1 LPLVGT
7 FADPHV
13 ARAGMHA
20 SPAVH
25 QDITEIRMNRHRV
38 KSRIGLLL
46 GLSLATA
53 ATFAA
58 TPPPNYSNRVYLCEG
73 RLFADVKITF
83 SQSATTAA
91 VHAESKPLK
100 VNPYSPGGYTPYQ
113 SYTIQATAAVKKDAA
128 TAWSAITNTGQG
140 VAGVTQEPVSSGNST
155 FKDTTCEIKGSV
167 RILTLCPPQSIIGAD
182 GALIER
188 NWVGC
193 GT

>member
-58 TPPPNYSNRVYLCEG
+58 TPPPNYSDRVRLCGNRLY
-73 RLFADVKITF
+73 ADVNITF
-83 SQSATTAA
+83 GQSTSTATVQA
-91 VHAESKPLK
+91 VSNPLK
-100 VNPYSPGGYTPYQ
+100 VNPYALGGYTPYQ
-113 SYTIQATAAVKKDAA
+113 PYTIRATAAVKKNASA
-128 TAWSAITNTGQG
+128 SWSAITNTGEG
-140 VAGVTQEPVSSGNST
+140 VAGVTMTPVSSGNST
-155 FKDTTCEIKGSV
+155 FKDATCEIKGSV
-167 RILTLCPPQSIIGAD
+167 YIFTLCPPQSPIGSD

-193 GT
+193 GA